1 MLRFLVPVGNK
12 MINIDTQEIIER
24 RVNICRQVTDKL
36 RLETGGFGHVGC
48 LRACDEAILALS
60 CSSVGVGDR
69 FGDGD
74 SVK

>member
-48 LRACDEAILALS
+48 LRACDLA
-60 CSSVGVGDR
+60 
-69 FGDGD
+69 
-74 SVK
+74 